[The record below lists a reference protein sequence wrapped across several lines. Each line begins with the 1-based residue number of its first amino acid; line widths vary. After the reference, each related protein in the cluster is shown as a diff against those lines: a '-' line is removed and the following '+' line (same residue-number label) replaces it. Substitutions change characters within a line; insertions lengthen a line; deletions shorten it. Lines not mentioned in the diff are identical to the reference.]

1 MIALSRKF
9 VAVTCFSA
17 ATILPLAA
25 SAQTACQPGL
35 ASPPL
40 VTAGTLM
47 AATNPTAAPM
57 QYVDETGKLVGLDIE
72 FGELIAQR
80 LCLKIDWTR
89 AEFAAMIPSLKS
101 RRFDMIDTFMYYT
114 PERAAQVHMVPYGAA
129 TLAIIVP
136 QADATEITGLDYFS
150 GKHFGTQLGSTDDK
164 VARAASD
171 EMVKAGKAPINI
183 LTFPNY
189 SDLLQALSAGQ
200 IDGAFIGTE
209 QAYFYRAKGQ
219 KFFRVATTGL
229 FPHSEA
235 LAFSDKSIAEA
246 AAVVLN
252 KMKAD
257 GSFDKLFGA
266 YHHCTLPPPFE
277 IKTGPIP
284 EPKCAPEKG

>member
-1 MIALSRKF
+1 
-9 VAVTCFSA
+9 VTE
-17 ATILPLAA
+17 
-25 SAQTACQPGL
+25 
-35 ASPPL
+35 
-40 VTAGTLM
+40 GTLL

-57 QYVDETGKLVGLDIE
+57 QYIDESGKLVGLDVD
-72 FGELIAQR
+72 FGVLIAER
-80 LCLKIDWTR
+80 LCLKIEWVKT
-89 AEFAAMIPSLKS
+89 EFASMIPGLKS

-114 PERAAQVHMVPYGAA
+114 PERAAAVHMVPYGAA

-136 QADATEITGLDYFS
+136 QSETTPVSGLAEFA
-150 GKHFGTQLGSTDDK
+150 GKRFGTQLGSTDDK
-164 VARAASD
+164 VARAESEAL
-171 EMVKAGKAPINI
+171 VKAGKAAIDI
-183 LTFPNY
+183 RTFPNY
-189 SDLLQALSAGQ
+189 SDILQALTASQ
-200 IDGAFIGTE
+200 LDGAFIGTE
-209 QAYFYRAKGQ
+209 QAYFYRDKGQ

-229 FPHSEA
+229 FPHAEA

-246 AAVVLN
+246 VAEALN

>member
-1 MIALSRKF
+1 M
-9 VAVTCFSA
+9 
-17 ATILPLAA
+17 
-25 SAQTACQPGL
+25 
-35 ASPPL
+35 
-40 VTAGTLM
+40 AGMLM

-57 QYVDETGKLVGLDIE
+57 QYVDETGKLVGLDID
-72 FGELIAQR
+72 FGNLIAER

-136 QADATEITGLDYFS
+136 QSDKAEITGLDYFS

-164 VARAASD
+164 VARAKND
-171 EMVKAGKAPINI
+171 ELAKAGKAPIDI

-209 QAYFYRAKGQ
+209 QAYFYRDKGQ
-219 KFFRVATTGL
+219 TFFRVATTGL
-229 FPHSEA
+229 FPHAEA
-235 LAFSDKSIAEA
+235 LAFSDKSLAEA
-246 AAVVLN
+246 VADVLN

-257 GSFDKLFGA
+257 GSFDKLFNA
-266 YHHCTLPPPFE
+266 YRHCTLPPPFE

-284 EPKCAPEKG
+284 EPKCAPQKG